1 MKRRMMAA
9 LLAVM
14 CILAGCA
21 PANRSLQ
28 AYCTESQREFLDQTQ
43 EELPAELVFHYWA
56 ETAASYRTTDEE
68 IISGILQALREATV
82 VSKSSVRS
90 TDNRILEFV
99 TVEGDTCRF
108 KFDER
113 KFIGADEECYVLSSD
128 DELWKLIWEI
138 READPEYQELI
149 R

>member
-1 MKRRMMAA
+1 MKRRIMAA

-28 AYCTESQREFLDQTQ
+28 AYCTESQREFLDQRQ

-82 VSKSSVRS
+82 ESKSSVRS

-99 TVEGDTCRF
+99 TVEGDTCNF
-108 KFDER
+108 GFDER
-113 KFIGADEECYVLSSD
+113 KLIGADEECYVLSGD

>member
-1 MKRRMMAA
+1 MKRRMVAV

-14 CILAGCA
+14 CVLAGCA
-21 PANRSLQ
+21 PADRSLQ
-28 AYCTESQREFLDQTQ
+28 AYCTENQKEFLDQTQ
-43 EELPAELVFHYWA
+43 EELPAELVFHYWT
-56 ETAASYRTTDEE
+56 ETAASYQTTDEE

-99 TVEGDTCRF
+99 TAEGDTCNF
-108 KFDER
+108 GFDER
-113 KFIGADEECYVLSSD
+113 KFRGADEECYVLSGD
-128 DELWKLIWEI
+128 DELWKLVWEI

>member
-108 KFDER
+108 KFDGR